1 MWYDSLLLLLIGV
14 GYNVT
19 MKINIK
25 SVRVNLSPAFKE
37 YVRKKINA
45 LGRFLKRF
53 DKNDS
58 VTAEVEI
65 GRTTEHHRHGEIYH
79 ASVDIDLPGK
89 KIRAEEEHSDLL
101 AAVEIAKDKAK
112 QDIQKH
118 KEKTV
123 EKYSK
128 QVRKKKR
135 PGK

>member
-1 MWYDSLLLLLIGV
+1 MR
-14 GYNVT
+14 
-19 MKINIK
+19 INIK
-25 SVRVNLSPAFKE
+25 SVRVNLSPALKE
-37 YVRKKINA
+37 YVRKKVGA

-58 VTAEVEI
+58 VNAEVEI
-65 GRTTEHHRHGEIYH
+65 ERTTEHHRHGEIYH
-79 ASVDIDLPGK
+79 ASVDINLPGK
-89 KIRAEEEHSDLL
+89 KIRAEEENSDLL

-112 QDIQKH
+112 KDIQKH

-128 QVRKKKR
+128 RARRKRR